1 MNGVPSYQVI
11 EFLNWLYYSDERI
24 SSAHDRQRLYELAE
38 EFVARYRYG
47 FYRNHNRDLNNEER
61 HRIPLG
67 NGNESIGDAAYRL
80 VDTLFH
86 TIKYDDISEVNTITI
101 ITLFTQCLKHNPHSP
116 ELKQIIRFLEWL
128 DQNYDG
134 KININKTIP
143 NVKLKKIVT
152 DFCQQLNYP
161 DTEEFYKTLQKLQ
174 KGHVDTEWLIYIFP
188 FLRKTKDSKNRNLSL
203 KYLLGRYR
211 SVKFNG
217 IFLFE
222 KNDNFPKFINDYWED
237 LHYLTGNYMD
247 IYYSFH
253 DLKDPISGY
262 QISSTE
268 LRYLDVKLTDIP
280 AFMLWSGQIKN
291 NVTIPLYQLSH
302 GDIFQIIKHIVQG
315 IKDEKSI
322 QEIAIIAKQETQK
335 RRNNLFH
342 HTQRAMGI
350 VINGG
355 EKIIMVGSGDHYEV
369 SGQAGA
375 VGRNATASNNTFIQV
390 KQELESAHLDT
401 EAWSKLQQL
410 ANRLT
415 TEKLSDD
422 VSQSTVYEA
431 VGKLLAIKEASEKQ
445 NQEEQAKAITNW
457 RQWFSGIG
465 DKAKEYLSITADTVS
480 LGVPLL
486 KLLGL
491 TIPFS
496 G

>member
-1 MNGVPSYQVI
+1 MNGVPSYQII
-11 EFLNWLYYSDERI
+11 EFFNWLYYFEEPI
-24 SSAHDRQRLYELAE
+24 S
-38 EFVARYRYG
+38 
-47 FYRNHNRDLNNEER
+47 
-61 HRIPLG
+61 IP
-67 NGNESIGDAAYRL
+67 S
-80 VDTLFH
+80 
-86 TIKYDDISEVNTITI
+86 
-101 ITLFTQCLKHNPHSP
+101 
-116 ELKQIIRFLEWL
+116 
-128 DQNYDG
+128 
-134 KININKTIP
+134 
-143 NVKLKKIVT
+143 VKLNTIVT
-152 DFCQQLNYP
+152 DFCQQLNYRNP
-161 DTEEFYKTLQKLQ
+161 QDFYKTIQKLQ
-174 KGHVDTEWLIYIFP
+174 KGNVDSEWLVYLFP
-188 FLRKTKDSKNRNLSL
+188 FLKKNKADKNTNLSL
-203 KYLLGRYR
+203 RYLLGRYR

-237 LHYLTGNYMD
+237 LYYLTGNYMD
-247 IYYSFH
+247 IYYSFN

-291 NVTIPLYQLSH
+291 NVTIPLYQLYH

-335 RRNNLFH
+335 RSNNLFP
-342 HTQRAMGI
+342 HTQRAI

-355 EKIIMVGSGDHYEV
+355 EKIVMVGSGDHYEV

-375 VGRNATASNNTFIQV
+375 VGPNATASNNTFIQV
-390 KQELESAHLDT
+390 KQELESANLDT
-401 EAWSKLQQL
+401 ESWSKLQQL

-415 TEKLSDD
+415 TEKPSDD

-457 RQWFSGIG
+457 RQWLSGIG

-491 TIPFS
+491 PIPF
-496 G
+496 

>member
-1 MNGVPSYQVI
+1 MNGVPSYQII
-11 EFLNWLYYSDERI
+11 EFLNWLYYFEEPI
-24 SSAHDRQRLYELAE
+24 S
-38 EFVARYRYG
+38 
-47 FYRNHNRDLNNEER
+47 
-61 HRIPLG
+61 IP
-67 NGNESIGDAAYRL
+67 S
-80 VDTLFH
+80 
-86 TIKYDDISEVNTITI
+86 
-101 ITLFTQCLKHNPHSP
+101 
-116 ELKQIIRFLEWL
+116 
-128 DQNYDG
+128 
-134 KININKTIP
+134 
-143 NVKLKKIVT
+143 VKLNTIVT
-152 DFCQQLNYP
+152 DFCQQLNYRNP
-161 DTEEFYKTLQKLQ
+161 QDFYKTIQKLQ
-174 KGHVDTEWLIYIFP
+174 KGNVDSEWLVYLFP
-188 FLRKTKDSKNRNLSL
+188 FLKKNKADKNTNLSL
-203 KYLLGRYR
+203 RYLLGRYR

-237 LHYLTGNYMD
+237 LYYLTGNYMD
-247 IYYSFH
+247 IYYSFN

-291 NVTIPLYQLSH
+291 NVTIPLYQLYH

-335 RRNNLFH
+335 RSNNLFP
-342 HTQRAMGI
+342 HTQRAI

-355 EKIIMVGSGDHYEV
+355 EKIVMVGSGDHYEV

-375 VGRNATASNNTFIQV
+375 VGPNATASNNTFIQV
-390 KQELESAHLDT
+390 KQELESANLDT
-401 EAWSKLQQL
+401 ESWSKLQQL

-415 TEKLSDD
+415 TEKPSDD

-457 RQWFSGIG
+457 RQWLSGIG

-491 TIPFS
+491 PIPF
-496 G
+496 